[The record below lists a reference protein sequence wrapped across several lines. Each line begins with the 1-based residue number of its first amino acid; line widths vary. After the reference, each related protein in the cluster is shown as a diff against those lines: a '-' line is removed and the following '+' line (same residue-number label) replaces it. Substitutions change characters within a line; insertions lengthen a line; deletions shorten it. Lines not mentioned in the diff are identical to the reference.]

1 MSNYRKK
8 YFLVLTSGNFLKALG
23 SGIGTCSVFCHS
35 FSFSNN
41 VSAYKTGWVKK
52 DSSFQ
57 KAKEAIE
64 FCVSMGIAV
73 TIGQKFVLFLQVSN
87 SQIVSPESS

>member
-1 MSNYRKK
+1 MDRNSYRKK
-8 YFLVLTSGNFLKALG
+8 MFPILTSGDFLEALG
-23 SGIGTCSVFCHS
+23 SEIGTCLVICHS
-35 FSFSNN
+35 FSFLNN
-41 VSAYKTGWVKK
+41 VSAYETGWVKK

-73 TIGQKFVLFLQVSN
+73 TIGQKLTLFFTTLRLSD
-87 SQIVSPESS
+87 

>member
-1 MSNYRKK
+1 MYND
-8 YFLVLTSGNFLKALG
+8 F
-23 SGIGTCSVFCHS
+23 
-35 FSFSNN
+35 
-41 VSAYKTGWVKK
+41 AYETGWVKK

-73 TIGQKFVLFLQVSN
+73 TIGQILLLFSS
-87 SQIVSPESS
+87 SQTLRLGF

>member
-1 MSNYRKK
+1 M
-8 YFLVLTSGNFLKALG
+8 FLILITGNFLEPLG
-23 SGIGTCSVFCHS
+23 SEIGTCVVFCHA
-35 FSFSNN
+35 FSFLIN
-41 VSAYKTGWVKK
+41 VSAYETGWVKK

-73 TIGQKFVLFLQVSN
+73 TIGQKLTLFFTTLRLSD
-87 SQIVSPESS
+87 

>member
-1 MSNYRKK
+1 MFND
-8 YFLVLTSGNFLKALG
+8 F
-23 SGIGTCSVFCHS
+23 
-35 FSFSNN
+35 
-41 VSAYKTGWVKK
+41 AYETGWVKK

-73 TIGQKFVLFLQVSN
+73 TIGQKLVLFCN
-87 SQIVSPESS
+87 SQTLRL